1 LTRGL
6 SPEGA
11 KRPEGLFFVMD
22 KRNFSKLDKKLPDLP
37 GVYSFK
43 SGRKILYIG
52 KATSLKDRIKSY
64 FFSDIMST
72 RGALIVKMIEEADA
86 VTFKKTDSVLEAII
100 IEANYIKK
108 FQPRYNSREK
118 DDKSYNYIVITKEDF
133 PRILL
138 MRGRE
143 LNLKATSYKLKT
155 VFGPFPHGGQ
165 LKEALKIVRKMF
177 PFRDRCVPKITAR
190 NSRLKASRPCFNRQ
204 IGLCPGVCTGEIS
217 KQEYARIV
225 RNIELFFSGKK
236 ERILKNLEKEME
248 VLVKSQEFEEA
259 NKTKKQIFALRH
271 IQDVSLLK
279 SQVPSSKL
287 QASYRLEAYDVAHI
301 GGKETVGAMVVIENG
316 EPAKRYYRKF
326 KIRGGKDGVRID
338 DIANLKEILERRF
351 AHKEWAFP
359 DLIVVDGGIA
369 QKNLTEHILNKRKLN
384 TQVISVVKGEN
395 HKPKKFLGD
404 EEITKKYKNEILL
417 ANSEAHRFAIK
428 YHREKRDKFER
439 R

>member
-1 LTRGL
+1 MTRGL

-369 QKNLTEHILNKRKLN
+369 QKN
-384 TQVISVVKGEN
+384 
-395 HKPKKFLGD
+395 
-404 EEITKKYKNEILL
+404 
-417 ANSEAHRFAIK
+417 
-428 YHREKRDKFER
+428 
-439 R
+439 